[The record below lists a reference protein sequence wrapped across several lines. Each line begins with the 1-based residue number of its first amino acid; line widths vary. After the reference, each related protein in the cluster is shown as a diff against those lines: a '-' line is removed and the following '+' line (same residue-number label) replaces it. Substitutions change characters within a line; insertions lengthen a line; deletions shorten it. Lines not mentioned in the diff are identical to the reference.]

1 MENESNDT
9 RQSAEDELSGETIG
23 STESDVTAPITRSFT
38 APKTD
43 HVFDISSDLIGPTIG
58 SADGYELNFYD
69 VDSTYYLEY
78 INSIAIKDPVHF
90 PASLGG
96 PRRTGRNAIHYRWK
110 SGTQWGP
117 WYDSEWFYF
126 LKTPIITVP
135 DWTVHK
141 TDIPTIRGVAQAG
154 SHVQLARSGS
164 HALLSNKF
172 EVSAGG
178 AFSFETYKLSPG
190 DYKTVILNTQNG
202 YHGAV
207 LSAEHNFSVLL
218 PPEIDSV
225 GDDFHIPPRPVI
237 RGKGMYRATID
248 VNIKNTAT
256 QIFKDVPVAAD
267 GTWSG
272 LSNYEFVESGS
283 YTIVAYQ
290 KLRGVLSEESRSR
303 SFEFYVPP
311 KILKPSPSTTQN
323 SSFQMEGNHGEPGAQ
338 LVVLEKADPSISYG
352 TTTVTATNGSWS
364 IAVSG
369 LPLRWIELVVKQ
381 FVGSTTSISAAL
393 PLEIGIPAPVI
404 GTPPS
409 GSTQDI
415 SFRIAGT
422 GALPTATVE
431 IFEDLLNS
439 PPLGSTAASVATWY
453 MDLKEL
459 APGPLSLV
467 AMQTLNGRPS
477 PRSGARNF
485 KIRPAELA
493 TVTVEQTDGATLVF
507 SGNGHY
513 NVKLQTEIHFTVPP
527 TVSVP
532 PKTLVQPDGKWQT
545 TATDWPFGEYD
556 VEVIQQ
562 VSDNANGWIQS
573 LPYKFKVVKRL
584 PDVSDLK
591 HTEEYRPTFSG
602 KGFNGATVH
611 VNHRNSANL
620 AAPTTVVSG
629 NEWSTTAYEIWG
641 PSNNRE
647 AHIRQTLNGQWS
659 PTWCVLEVTIPPLA
673 PGLNVPSEE
682 GLYPEFSGTG
692 YSGAEVCINF
702 SDDSQPYK
710 APVVAEVWTC
720 KRDTPFIAGIPHI
733 IEVTQVAEGLESPK
747 AAKTFT
753 VYPVVE
759 QPVITYPLEGS
770 EVPRDLSVTGSGG
783 MAGATM
789 RLWDERYGKYL
800 TPPQCLANDGEWVI
814 ALTGLAFDE
823 HVIRAEQTI
832 YSRPFK
838 RSERRMFE
846 AVVPPPEITCPN
858 GGQKLPRTSTLT
870 GKGMPHARVEV
881 WRHGETSAPLTEA
894 NVDGEGNW
902 SAKVTLPVGDKTICA
917 LQTYDDNGVPQK
929 SRASDRV
936 TYQVVPKAPDIE
948 SPTTDEHAGRVLV
961 VSGFGVAGDTV
972 TVKVGTE
979 QQSEPV
985 RADRTWSVRL
995 ELGQPGG
1002 DSLLEVV
1009 SALGEFESEPATR
1022 PIVLR
1027 TYLPTVEVP
1036 APGSWVVNP
1045 VLLSG
1050 SGRQGVGEVVSWFD
1064 PDRVLDADIHVDPQD
1079 GWQAQAGL
1087 SLMTGGQWSRFRQ
1100 SLNDVEKGSDWVVSK
1115 RYEVHP
1121 GSSKLS

>member
-1 MENESNDT
+1 MENESDDA
-9 RQSAEDELSGETIG
+9 RQPAEDECFGETIQ
-23 STESDVTAPITRSFT
+23 SMEPDAATPIVRPFT

-43 HVFDISSDLIGPTIG
+43 HVHDIFSDLIGPVIG
-58 SADGYELNFYD
+58 SADGYELHFYD
-69 VDSTYYLEY
+69 VNSYNYLE
-78 INSIAIKDPVHF
+78 IKKTIPVKDPVHF
-90 PASLGG
+90 PSSLGC
-96 PRRTGRNAIHYRWK
+96 RKAGRNAIHYRWQT
-110 SGTQWGP
+110 GTQWGE
-117 WYDSEWFYF
+117 WFDSEWFYF
-126 LKTPIITVP
+126 LRTPIITVS
-135 DWTVHK
+135 DRKVHK
-141 TDIPTIRGVAQAG
+141 TDVPTITGVAEAG
-154 SHVQLARSGS
+154 SHVQLARSGT

-178 AFSFETYKLSPG
+178 GFSFQTHKLTQG
-190 DYKTVILNTQNG
+190 DYKAVVLNTQNG
-202 YHGAV
+202 YHGVV

-218 PPEIDSV
+218 PPAIDSV
-225 GDDFHIPPRPVI
+225 DDGLHITPRPLI
-237 RGKGMYRATID
+237 RGKGMVGATID
-248 VNIKNTAT
+248 VYIKNTVT
-256 QIFKDVPVAAD
+256 QVLKSVAVAAD
-267 GTWSG
+267 GTWAAS
-272 LSNYEFVESGS
+272 SNHEFVASGS
-283 YTIVAYQ
+283 YTLVAYQ
-290 KLRGVLSEESRSR
+290 TLRGVLSEEGPGHN
-303 SFEFYVPP
+303 FKFYVPP

-323 SSFQMEGNHGEPGAQ
+323 ASFLMEGHNGEPGAQ
-338 LVVLEKADPSISYG
+338 LVVVEKSNPSITYG
-352 TTTVTATNGSWS
+352 TTTVTAANGDWS

-369 LPLRWIELVVKQ
+369 LPLRRIELVVKQ
-381 FVGSTTSISAAL
+381 FVGFSISISAVL

-404 GTPPS
+404 GSPPS
-409 GSTQDI
+409 GSTQDT

-422 GALPTATVE
+422 GALPGATVE
-431 IFEDLLNS
+431 IFEDLLNN
-439 PPLGSTAASVATWY
+439 PALGSKEDSAATWY
-453 MDLKEL
+453 VDLEEL

-467 AMQTLNGRPS
+467 AMQTLNGTSS

-485 KIRPAELA
+485 KIRPAELT

-507 SGNGHY
+507 SGNEHY
-513 NVKLQTEIHFTVPP
+513 NVKLQTEIQFTVPAA
-527 TVSVP
+527 VSAP
-532 PKTLVQPDGKWQT
+532 PNATVQPDGKWQT

-556 VEVIQQ
+556 VEVIQK

-591 HTEEYRPTFSG
+591 YTAGYQPTFSG

-611 VNHRNSANL
+611 VRHPNSANL
-620 AAPTTVVSG
+620 AAPEVVVVG
-629 NEWSTTAYEIWG
+629 NEWSTTASAVWG

-647 AHIRQTLNGQWS
+647 VHVKQNLTDQWS
-659 PTWCVLEVTIPPLA
+659 PTWCVLKVTIPPLA

-682 GLYPEFSGTG
+682 GLSPVFSGTG
-692 YSGAEVCINF
+692 WSGAEVHINF
-702 SDDSQPYK
+702 SGDPQTYE
-710 APVVAEVWTC
+710 APVAAEVWTFQ
-720 KRDTPFIAGIPHI
+720 RATPFIADTPHT
-733 IEVTQVAEGLESPK
+733 IEVTQVAQGLESPK

-759 QPVITYPLEGS
+759 QPVITYPPEGG

-789 RLWDERYGKYL
+789 RLWDDRYGKYL
-800 TPPQCLANDGEWVI
+800 TSPQPLINDGEWVI

-823 HVIRAEQTI
+823 HVIQAEQTI

-838 RSERRMFE
+838 RSEQRKFK
-846 AVVPPPEITCPN
+846 AVVPPPQITCPN
-858 GGQKLPRTSTLT
+858 GGQKLPRTSKLT
-870 GKGMPHARVEV
+870 GKGMPYARVEV
-881 WRHGETSAPLTEA
+881 WMLGETSALLTEA
-894 NVDGEGNW
+894 NVDGAGNW
-902 SAKVTLPVGDKTICA
+902 SAEVTLQVGNKTIWA
-917 LQTYDDNGVPQK
+917 LQIYDDNGTPQK
-929 SRASDRV
+929 SGDSDPV

-979 QQSEPV
+979 QRSEPV

-1009 SALGEFESEPATR
+1009 SALDKFESEPAIR

-1027 TYLPTVEVP
+1027 TYLPTIEVP

-1045 VLLSG
+1045 VFLSG

-1064 PDRVLDADIHVDPQD
+1064 PDLVLDADIHVDPQD

-1100 SLNDVEKGSDWVVSK
+1100 SLDDVEKGSDWVVSK

-1121 GSSKLS
+1121 GSSKLL